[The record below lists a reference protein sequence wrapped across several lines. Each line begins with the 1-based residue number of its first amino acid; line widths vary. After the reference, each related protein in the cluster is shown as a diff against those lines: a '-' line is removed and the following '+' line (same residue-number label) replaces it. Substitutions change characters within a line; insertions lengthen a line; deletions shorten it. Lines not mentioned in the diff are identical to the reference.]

1 MFRLPFGSNGLLGV
15 LGGKFDFRNAD
26 AIVNGRTT
34 FSGVSEEDVVEIRS
48 GLHG

>member
-1 MFRLPFGSNGLLGV
+1 
-15 LGGKFDFRNAD
+15 
-26 AIVNGRTT
+26 VNGRTT